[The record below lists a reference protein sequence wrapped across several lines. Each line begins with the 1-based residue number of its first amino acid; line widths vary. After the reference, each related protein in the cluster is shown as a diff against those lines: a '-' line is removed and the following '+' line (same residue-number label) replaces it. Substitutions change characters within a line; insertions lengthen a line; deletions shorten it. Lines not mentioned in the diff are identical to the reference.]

1 MDYGFWA
8 DVIGV
13 IHALVVL
20 FVVGGQALILA
31 GWGLGWTWTRNRV
44 FRYAH
49 LAVIG
54 TVVVQQWLGAWCPL
68 TLWESGL
75 RRKAGAGG
83 YEGGFIEYWLDA
95 LLYYAAPAWVFT
107 AVYTAFG
114 ALVAATFVFYRP
126 GNPSPPANED

>member
-1 MDYGFWA
+1 MNDILLA
-8 DVIGV
+8 DIVGV
-13 IHALVVL
+13 VHALFVL

-31 GWGLGWTWTRNRV
+31 GWGLGWAGTRNRV

-49 LAVIG
+49 LAAIG
-54 TVVVQQWLGAWCPL
+54 FVVAQQWLGAWCPL

-75 RRKAGAGG
+75 RQKAGAEG
-83 YEGGFIEYWLDA
+83 YEVGFIEYWLEA

-126 GNPSPPANED
+126 KKPSPPGNGD

>member
-13 IHALVVL
+13 IHALFVL
-20 FVVGGQALILA
+20 FVVGGQGLVLA

-49 LAVIG
+49 LGAIG
-54 TVVVQQWLGAWCPL
+54 FVVVQQWLGQWCPL
-68 TLWESGL
+68 TLWESSL
-75 RRKAGAGG
+75 RRKAGGEG
-83 YEGGFIEYWLDA
+83 YEVGFIEYWLDA
-95 LLYYAAPAWVFT
+95 LLYYAAPAWAFT

-114 ALVAATFVFYRP
+114 ALVAVTFVFYRP
-126 GNPSPPANED
+126 SKPSPPANGD